1 MLIWI
6 ASGRHLEQTGA
17 VAQESRPA
25 ASSTSALY
33 LSWTS
38 SRGVKHVQGWNP
50 DQNSNKE
57 CSSVSP
63 FYWSCW
69 VTGKSS
75 PMVSAG
81 GSHSSLM
88 ECFSRVMPAPRL
100 GGMRMKHRMK
110 QGGGAEVFMWCQDEQ
125 NHFYQPQASDG
136 RPISHGHSF
145 TASYCI
151 ILHHTVVDGS
161 FELIFQVLKKWNK
174 LSFMMFH
181 VSADLLLILCISCVV
196 LFDVSCFLYIS
207 ACSGRREEP
216 RLLTQRMRGSHRSQ
230 VTKSPSHYKS
240 LAWLR

>member
-110 QGGGAEVFMWCQDEQ
+110 QGVGLKSSCDARMNKIIF
-125 NHFYQPQASDG
+125 
-136 RPISHGHSF
+136 ISHKLQTEGPSVMATASLHH

-151 ILHHTVVDGS
+151 IPSWTVV
-161 FELIFQVLKKWNK
+161 
-174 LSFMMFH
+174 LSWFFR
-181 VSADLLLILCISCVV
+181 
-196 LFDVSCFLYIS
+196 FW
-207 ACSGRREEP
+207 RNE
-216 RLLTQRMRGSHRSQ
+216 TN
-230 VTKSPSHYKS
+230 
-240 LAWLR
+240 